1 MRGGADELLLW
12 MEKEAQKYIKAPKL
26 QALLNWAKQATSGSE
41 GDFKPAAKR
50 AIAIANAIASA
61 NFFAKFNPI
70 VADANAIARA
80 IDNAIA
86 IADARDNFT
95 NTDNVIAIFRV
106 FASIFLPHD
115 DAFAVVINH
124 VHELERL
131 KIFNNVNFTVLIT
144 KLEALQAKAPDGK
157 QPLKVHIAAFRN
169 HVLEDWL
176 NALNLSSELVNLSIV
191 ESQTLDDYFYATW
204 LIVQCKQ
211 AAVRVSPATWKAI
224 EERMLLITGD

>member
-12 MEKEAQKYIKAPKL
+12 MERKLKSTLRPQL

-106 FASIFLPHD
+106 FASIFLPD

-131 KIFNNVNFTVLIT
+131 KSLIT
-144 KLEALQAKAPDGK
+144 
-157 QPLKVHIAAFRN
+157 
-169 HVLEDWL
+169 
-176 NALNLSSELVNLSIV
+176 
-191 ESQTLDDYFYATW
+191 
-204 LIVQCKQ
+204 
-211 AAVRVSPATWKAI
+211 
-224 EERMLLITGD
+224 